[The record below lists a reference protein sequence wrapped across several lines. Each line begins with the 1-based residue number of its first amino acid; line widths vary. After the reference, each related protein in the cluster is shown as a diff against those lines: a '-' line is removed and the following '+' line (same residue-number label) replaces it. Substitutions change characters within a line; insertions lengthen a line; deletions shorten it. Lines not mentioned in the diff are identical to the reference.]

1 MQLFIRDGR
10 HVVVE
15 AEASSTVA
23 DVKAAYLLKAY
34 GATLCSP
41 MVLVHNS
48 RQLQESSTLQQA
60 GVTNGATLSV
70 VLRVRGGGGDGGSTG
85 AESRSCYLEMY
96 AEKKPDKVN
105 PAEEKLARATRC
117 RLSGERLQPPC
128 VADELGSLFNKEAL
142 VHALLNKTLPPA
154 LAHISSLKAVT
165 SLKLDPAAAASSRAG
180 SHAAAGPGPGS
191 SSCDVAV
198 FQCPVTGLEMNG
210 RFPFVIHRPSGLVL
224 SERALREVPVAAEE
238 LLGGKWSPSDLIP
251 VNPQG
256 EELEKRKEAVAA
268 ALTAE
273 RQRKAAKKAE
283 TAASKAASKAAAV
296 DGAAN
301 GAAVAVANG
310 TAAVS
315 ANGVGSSKRG
325 LPPAAPGAPG
335 AANGGSLA
343 KKLKLPPG
351 ATAEVYAS
359 IFTSSS
365 GQPSRKETYCCRSAS
380 GRGLGG
386 T

>member
-1 MQLFIRDGR
+1 M
-10 HVVVE
+10 
-15 AEASSTVA
+15 
-23 DVKAAYLLKAY
+23 
-34 GATLCSP
+34 
-41 MVLVHNS
+41 
-48 RQLQESSTLQQA
+48 
-60 GVTNGATLSV
+60 
-70 VLRVRGGGGDGGSTG
+70 
-85 AESRSCYLEMY
+85 
-96 AEKKPDKVN
+96 
-105 PAEEKLARATRC
+105 
-117 RLSGERLQPPC
+117 
-128 VADELGSLFNKEAL
+128 
-142 VHALLNKTLPPA
+142 
-154 LAHISSLKAVT
+154 
-165 SLKLDPAAAASSRAG
+165 
-180 SHAAAGPGPGS
+180 
-191 SSCDVAV
+191 
-198 FQCPVTGLEMNG
+198 
-210 RFPFVIHRPSGLVL
+210 
-224 SERALREVPVAAEE
+224 REVPVAAEE

-283 TAASKAASKAAAV
+283 KAASKAASKAAAV

-301 GAAVAVANG
+301 GAAVAVAKG
-310 TAAVS
+310 TAVS
-315 ANGVGSSKRG
+315 ANGVGGSKRG